1 MGLAKKRR
9 CEVRMQLE
17 NPHRFLSIYCD
28 ISTSTRMLQYSKDE
42 ACQIVKPSGD
52 FKVYLLKAKKLRW
65 KVRLQ
70 VENPHDV
77 VSVFIAIYL

>member
-1 MGLAKKRR
+1 
-9 CEVRMQLE
+9 
-17 NPHRFLSIYCD
+17 
-28 ISTSTRMLQYSKDE
+28 MLQYSKHE

-77 VSVFIAIYL
+77 VSVFIAIYLQECCNIAKMKHDRSSDCLKIFKSIY